1 MVQFPLNCPQSNYL
15 VNSDDKAAQSRKILI
30 PFARLEEQDREFDD
44 WGESL
49 QLLSCLPGDMMSFLY
64 RDHLDSEA
72 ISHCAKY
79 LGAVC
84 GRHKDRNV
92 DCHAMLLYFRLML
105 SAVTQASSEEYDS
118 CLRWFTVTLTKH
130 LSKYQTV
137 LTALEELILQVD
149 EIRRVKAAHSR
160 PTGRAHN
167 SSWYALRLD
176 SLAAVIKFHT
186 GLMIDIDLLY
196 ELASKNAAFED
207 GSALF
212 YDQSLGTPKAID
224 YDQMTNA
231 RTERP
236 LHEQELDEGQVL
248 SARCLFI
255 MQKEYKRMVKK
266 IDSHSES
273 CASTYKTVELTGP
286 DGEQYNFWDA
296 VTFSNG
302 GSWFGYRALIDSTFA
317 PFCGVSNQMYID
329 SPIHHG
335 QIMGDCEDRSLK
347 WFGDNAPDVE
357 VEGMQDCFKPDVL
370 LSFFGYEKAPDG
382 LPPCYTE
389 LPYLMRNERGDIR
402 VDQEDPYPDKK
413 LWSGP
418 RVKVDTGVARPPSP
432 ISFNGFDENDDMP
445 FSEASS
451 PEVDKQS
458 NEAGTSDSGSKDP
471 GSILR
476 ERTNEAGRPAK
487 KAKVTEVSQTYSNP
501 N

>member
-1 MVQFPLNCPQSNYL
+1 
-15 VNSDDKAAQSRKILI
+15 VNSEDKAAQSRKILI
-30 PFARLEEQDREFDD
+30 PFAKLEEQDREFDD

-49 QLLSCLPGDMMSFLY
+49 KLLSCLPGDMMSFLF
-64 RDHLDSEA
+64 RGKLDSEA

-105 SAVTQASSEEYDS
+105 SAVAQASSAEYDS
-118 CLRWFTVTLTKH
+118 CLKWFTVTLTKH

-149 EIRRVKAAHSR
+149 EIRRVKADFRKDFDKTTGVHNFLAHSR
-160 PTGRAHN
+160 PAGRSHN
-167 SSWYALRLD
+167 SPWYALRLD

-186 GLMIDIDLLY
+186 GIMIDPDLLY
-196 ELASKNAAFED
+196 EMASKNAAFSD

-224 YDQMTNA
+224 CDPMTNA

-236 LHEQELDEGQVL
+236 LHEQELDESQVL
-248 SARCLFI
+248 SARCLFV

-266 IDSHSES
+266 IDSHSELS
-273 CASTYKTVELTGP
+273 EGAYKTVELPGQ
-286 DGEQYNFWDA
+286 DGEPYNFWEA
-296 VTFSNG
+296 VTFTNG
-302 GSWFGYRALIDSTFA
+302 GSWWGYRGLIDSTFA
-317 PFCGVSNQMYID
+317 PFCGISNQMFLG
-329 SPIHHG
+329 SPIHHK
-335 QIMGDCEDRSLK
+335 QIIGDCEDRSLT
-347 WFGDNAPDVE
+347 WFGDNLPDVE
-357 VEGMQDCFKPDVL
+357 VETMQDCFRPDVL
-370 LSFFGYEKAPDG
+370 LGCFGYSAVSDG

-389 LPYLMRNERGDIR
+389 LPYLMRNESSHGDKW
-402 VDQEDPYPDKK
+402 VDEDDPYPDKK

-418 RVKVDTGVARPPSP
+418 RCKFNGVSRPPTP
-432 ISFNGFDENDDMP
+432 IDFDFSGFEGNDDMP
-445 FSEASS
+445 FSDPSS

-458 NEAGTSDSGSKDP
+458 NEAGAPDSGSKDP

-476 ERTNEAGRPAK
+476 ERTNEAERPAK
-487 KAKVTEVSQTYSNP
+487 KVKVTEVSQI
-501 N
+501 